1 MSMECLKRAT
11 PLLVIALMVAKVFSP
26 AMGTLKLSTAA
37 PGMDSAGGSFPGK
50 MASAAGSTGP
60 RRRSV
65 SRVHASQAGA
75 GTGIHYSGI
84 TAAPIED
91 DDRVIPFGGGNT
103 FGVRRVSAVPG
114 PDTFT
119 EIFEIAAPRSVALE
133 GAESFL
139 AAWTLQSETWSA
151 IRSEWFV
158 REERSHS
165 VRLPVIGHRNVTLE
179 DAIAMGAIPEDITAR
194 NIAPEDLVR
203 DESAPGTVIIRVP
216 CIAGTRTVERSRP
229 EWVPLASSGL
239 ALNAGETRLFKVIHR
254 AR

>member
-1 MSMECLKRAT
+1 M
-11 PLLVIALMVAKVFSP
+11 ALMVAKVFSP
-26 AMGTLKLSTAA
+26 AMSTLKLSTAA

-50 MASAAGSTGP
+50 MASAAGSTGAAAGTGP
-60 RRRSV
+60 RRPV

-75 GTGIHYSGI
+75 VAGVRYSGI

-91 DDRVIPFGGGNT
+91 DDGVVPFGGGNT
-103 FGVRRVSAVPG
+103 LGVRRVSAVPG

-119 EIFEIAAPRSVALE
+119 EVFEITAPRSLALDRAE
-133 GAESFL
+133 GFL
-139 AAWTLQSETWSA
+139 AAWTLRGETWSA
-151 IRSEWFV
+151 TRSEWFV

-216 CIAGTRTVERSRP
+216 CIAGTRAVERSRP

-254 AR
+254 AC